1 MVMLVQSGHV
11 AAKGVQYKFRLVF
24 INWTGFGTCTN
35 RIFCPVWET
44 KDDDVRAYKLAI
56 NDESEGVIFLPQHI
70 VPHPLEQSE
79 ITLSCSPSGV

>member
-1 MVMLVQSGHV
+1 MCQQREFNTSEDLCLLIGQGLVRVRIGYFVQCGKRKMMML
-11 AAKGVQYKFRLVF
+11 A
-24 INWTGFGTCTN
+24 
-35 RIFCPVWET
+35 
-44 KDDDVRAYKLAI
+44 DVRAYKLAI